1 MPGSTPVP
9 GYPGS
14 MPGSTPLVDEESGG
28 ARAGS
33 PSPSVPVHS
42 PSQLQQVLAIFVAAT
57 ALPADLAGRLAGL
70 LPDVAPPPR
79 HHRPPDPVRPRGR
92 GAGLPVGVWRKAGFF
107 GSCVPCVLLSGIAI
121 QNRPS
126 PHMGVRGLGPC
137 DCEWGGGGRCPR
149 PFWER
154 PGGFGCGG
162 TGTGASLHSSGDARR
177 SLHDA
182 VGRDASESVESPVRG
197 GFYPPPPLPFRLLFK
212 VGDPPL
218 GGGGSG

>member
-137 DCEWGGGGRCPR
+137 DCEWGGVAGVRAPSGKGPVVSGAEAQGQGRRSTAAGMPDGRCTMPLAGMLR
-149 PFWER
+149 SRSKVQSE
-154 PGGFGCGG
+154 GGS
-162 TGTGASLHSSGDARR
+162 TH
-177 SLHDA
+177 
-182 VGRDASESVESPVRG
+182 
-197 GFYPPPPLPFRLLFK
+197 PPLSRSGYFLRS
-212 VGDPPL
+212 VTPPR